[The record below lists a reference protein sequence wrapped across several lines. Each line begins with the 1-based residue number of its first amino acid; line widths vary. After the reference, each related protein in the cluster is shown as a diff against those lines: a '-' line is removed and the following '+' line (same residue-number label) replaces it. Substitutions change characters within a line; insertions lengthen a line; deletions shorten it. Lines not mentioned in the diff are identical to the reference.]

1 MLAHSGIT
9 YEWVESVK
17 QIGSGRFD
25 ILIVALASD
34 NPETGAV
41 LQQFADKGGAVIAF
55 GGLQSMREMLGCE
68 DARKLGHG
76 YAHLFTH
83 FDVQP
88 PLRFLQA
95 DIWTPNL

>member
-55 GGLQSMREMLGCE
+55 GGLQSMRLGCE
-68 DARKLGHG
+68 EVGSWLRPSVYAFRCSAAPSFFAGGH
-76 YAHLFTH
+76 LDTKFMK
-83 FDVQP
+83 
-88 PLRFLQA
+88 
-95 DIWTPNL
+95 W